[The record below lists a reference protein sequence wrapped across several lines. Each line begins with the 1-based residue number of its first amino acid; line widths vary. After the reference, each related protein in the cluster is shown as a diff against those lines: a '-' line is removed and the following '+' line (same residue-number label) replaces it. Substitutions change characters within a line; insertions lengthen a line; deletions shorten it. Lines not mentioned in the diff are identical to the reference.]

1 MDNGHFSLTQ
11 DANSHISSTPH
22 FLRTLFTQV
31 LSMTE
36 CLTSENL
43 TKTVDGL
50 SKVLSDTQST
60 LLSHKLNPSN
70 IPSSSFNN
78 NIIIGRF

>member
-1 MDNGHFSLTQ
+1 MDNGHFSLSQ
-11 DANSHISSTPH
+11 DANSHIIINPT
-22 FLRTLFTQV
+22 LRTLFTQV

-60 LLSHKLNPSN
+60 WLSHKLNPSN

-78 NIIIGRF
+78 NIMIGRF